1 MITDKKFPLIARLRD
16 IAFGGHDIGALC
28 NEAADQL
35 AHLQSQLDECRKE
48 RDAVNEE
55 HGLAVTALSLANED
69 LEERGKIIDGLR
81 ADLELEQSAVARFD
95 RVNLEAKLN
104 AAETALAASQAQ
116 VGMLQMENH
125 GLNEAHRKLAMD
137 NADSVLALSALRAQV
152 GELQKDK
159 QRLDAIPHGWRIGH
173 EAGASG
179 HPDHWYIWTS
189 DWSQPLGEG
198 ETLRAAIDA
207 ATSARAAET
216 GEKA

>member
-1 MITDKKFPLIARLRD
+1 MTPQETI
-16 IAFGGHDIGALC
+16 
-28 NEAADQL
+28 

-116 VGMLQMENH
+116 VG
-125 GLNEAHRKLAMD
+125 
-137 NADSVLALSALRAQV
+137 
-152 GELQKDK
+152 ELQSTLKLIFPIAMSGRSAVTSPGDPDASANLLAAK
-159 QRLDAIPHGWRIGH
+159 LDEIYRI
-173 EAGASG
+173 
-179 HPDHWYIWTS
+179 I
-189 DWSQPLGEG
+189 
-198 ETLRAAIDA
+198 AAA
-207 ATSARAAET
+207 SARAADP